1 MLSFILSVFF
11 NCLFFQ
17 NASLSRAFKLFR
29 ALGLRHIVVIDEN
42 NKVGGVPVVPFSLF
56 SGGKKVSILWCFKLV
71 Q

>member
-1 MLSFILSVFF
+1 M
-11 NCLFFQ
+11 
-17 NASLSRAFKLFR
+17 
-29 ALGLRHIVVIDEN
+29 IDEN